1 MFIMG
6 ESFNLPERSVL
17 RMPGV
22 TSPNPNDPRVI
33 RTRRLIL
40 DAFVDQLNKKDFY
53 TITINDI
60 TQKATINRATFYAH
74 FQDKYAL
81 LETLL
86 SDAFL
91 EYVIKRIDA
100 EARLSEEII
109 QKLIL
114 SLCDYHDSS
123 NQCVHKYNSVAPILE
138 EHIKNQLEQFILQ
151 LITREANN
159 TDQRTL
165 ELAATI
171 LSWSIYGVTF
181 RWNVEGKKESPTD
194 LAERAVPLI
203 FNGVVLSL
211 VSQIS

>member
-1 MFIMG
+1 
-6 ESFNLPERSVL
+6 
-17 RMPGV
+17 MPGV
-22 TSPNPNDPRVI
+22 TLPNPNDPRVI

-40 DAFVDQLNKKDFY
+40 DAFIDQLNKKDFY

-91 EYVIKRIDA
+91 ECVIKKIDA
-100 EARLSEEII
+100 EAGLSERTI

-114 SLCDYHDSS
+114 SLCDYHDTS
-123 NQCVHKYNSVAPILE
+123 NQCIHKYNSVAPILE
-138 EHIKNQLEQFILQ
+138 EHIKNQLEHFILQ
-151 LITREANN
+151 LITRGTSN
-159 TDQRTL
+159 TDPRTL

-181 RWNVEGKKESPTD
+181 RWNVEGKK
-194 LAERAVPLI
+194 
-203 FNGVVLSL
+203 SL
-211 VSQIS
+211 LRI